1 MLPAGQTLSG
11 RYRLEEPIGTGGMG
25 AVWRATDLTLGRV
38 VAVKTLRPDLT
49 DDAGF
54 DARFRAEARTLAV
67 LTHPNVV
74 NIYDYGRCT
83 VAGRDVAYLV
93 MSYVDGQPLSQRLTT
108 VGRLSV
114 TETMSIVA
122 QAAEALHAAHRLG
135 IVHRDVKPANLLVRP
150 DGSVTLVDFGVA
162 RSPVATSLNTGKM
175 VLGSAHYMAPEQAS
189 ARGVSPAT
197 DVYALGV
204 VAYHCLAG
212 QPPFAAESALEIALK
227 HVLDQPPPLPA
238 DIPLAVRH
246 LVARA
251 MAKDPAERYPSAAA
265 LGAAAAGYA
274 HRVPLADAA
283 TAPVPVPEPAP
294 GPGDTV
300 PLAPVRRRHRRT
312 LLVGAL
318 AGVLLAFGGLAFA
331 LRPAPP
337 AGAN

>member
-1 MLPAGQTLSG
+1 M
-11 RYRLEEPIGTGGMG
+11 
-25 AVWRATDLTLGRV
+25 
-38 VAVKTLRPDLT
+38 
-49 DDAGF
+49 
-54 DARFRAEARTLAV
+54 
-67 LTHPNVV
+67 
-74 NIYDYGRCT
+74 
-83 VAGRDVAYLV
+83 
-93 MSYVDGQPLSQRLTT
+93 
-108 VGRLSV
+108 
-114 TETMSIVA
+114 
-122 QAAEALHAAHRLG
+122 
-135 IVHRDVKPANLLVRP
+135 
-150 DGSVTLVDFGVA
+150 
-162 RSPVATSLNTGKM
+162 
-175 VLGSAHYMAPEQAS
+175 
-189 ARGVSPAT
+189 
-197 DVYALGV
+197 YALGV

-274 HRVPLADAA
+274 HRVPLADAE

-294 GPGDTV
+294 GPGNTV

-337 AGAN
+337 AGANEPRQPVVLHSGSPAPHASTLPVRAKSPKPRHSTAPMTSPSPVTAHTTAPATRAPASPTVAPSPAAPTTGAQAPSPSPPAAQAASPTL